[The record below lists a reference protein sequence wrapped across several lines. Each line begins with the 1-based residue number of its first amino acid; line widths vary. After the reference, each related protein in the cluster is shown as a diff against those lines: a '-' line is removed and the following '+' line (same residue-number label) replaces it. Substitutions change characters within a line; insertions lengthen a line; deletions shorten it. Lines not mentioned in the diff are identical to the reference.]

1 MGKILPHRS
10 HRHHPKRAMT
20 AGNTG
25 RTVEAGRVGRQRGRA
40 WAGPVNIVWGA
51 LIVAAATA
59 ASIVAMLVARRR
71 APDGGYFNDGDRAA
85 GVFGVLATGFSVLL
99 GFLIFLAFDSYDTSR
114 AGAETEALVVA
125 QQVETAQLLPAD
137 VSAELTGELVCYAR
151 WVVEGEW
158 DLMESG
164 SLGDTINPWGA
175 ELFRTIDEVQPG
187 SASEEAAYGA
197 WLDETSAREE
207 ARQDRIHGA
216 AGVVPT
222 PLWIALMFITAIVVL
237 YLLFFADS
245 GERATVQALLMGS
258 VVAVVVSMLLLLRFL
273 DDPFHGGVGG
283 VKPVAMER
291 TVVIIDQALD
301 IVGLELSLP
310 CDESG
315 VSNS

>member
-1 MGKILPHRS
+1 M
-10 HRHHPKRAMT
+10 
-20 AGNTG
+20 
-25 RTVEAGRVGRQRGRA
+25 
-40 WAGPVNIVWGA
+40 NIVWGA
-51 LIVAAATA
+51 LIVVVAAAA
-59 ASIVAMLVARRR
+59 AIAAMLLVRRR

-114 AGAETEALVVA
+114 AGAETEAIVVF

-137 VSAELTGELVCYAR
+137 ASVELTGELVCYAR

-158 DLMESG
+158 ELMEKG
-164 SLGDTINPWGA
+164 SLSDAINPWGA
-175 ELFRTIDEVQPG
+175 ELFHTIEQVELDSPN
-187 SASEEAAYGA
+187 AEAAYST
-197 WLDETSAREE
+197 WLDQTAARET

-222 PLWIALMFITAIVVL
+222 PLWIALFFITAIVFV
-237 YLLFFADS
+237 YMLFFADS

-258 VVAVVVSMLLLLRFL
+258 VVAVIVSMLLLLRFL

-283 VKPVAMER
+283 LKPSSMER
-291 TVVIIDQALD
+291 ALLIIDESAD
-301 IVGLELSLP
+301 AVGIELVLP

-315 VSNS
+315 VAKT